1 VEHAEAGWQ
10 VGNLVV
16 QVGVLDHDLKCMKDL
31 VVEVTLTL
39 DHVQPELGCFGMR

>member
-1 VEHAEAGWQ
+1 M
-10 VGNLVV
+10 V

-39 DHVQPELGCFGMR
+39 DHVQPELGMLRDEVGTMLIL